1 MYMKPRSVR
10 RPCAALNC
18 SMPTC
23 STCFILNPQKD
34 FQEFRV
40 PSSKMLRS
48 FFVSRSECQS
58 TAATLACFTVLTVWF
73 SVNGL
78 LTSCMYWCFRTRNSQ
93 IASPTKAKMGLP
105 SMTMVF
111 PMRSLRWSGGH
122 IVQSS
127 DGVATASAALASEAS
142 AWPCPPC
149 RTVAPIASTMAL
161 RACLLRADNGLRRL
175 EAARETAAAAAAA
188 AAAARA
194 ERRPSGAR
202 APAATL
208 PQRSCAAGA
217 EAAAA
222 TLPPCCSKV
231 TAGSAGSD
239 ADGDNL
245 NIAAPPGGPTRAGAR
260 GHALTQP
267 SPST

>member
-23 STCFILNPQKD
+23 STCFTLNPQKV

-48 FFVSRSECQS
+48 FLVSRSERQS
-58 TAATLACFTVLTVWF
+58 TAATLACFTVLTVWL

-93 IASPTKAKMGLP
+93 IASPTKAKIGLP

-127 DGVATASAALASEAS
+127 DVVATASAALASGAS
-142 AWPCPPC
+142 ACPPC
-149 RTVAPIASTMAL
+149 RAVAPIASTMAL
-161 RACLLRADNGLRRL
+161 RACLLTADNGLRRL

-188 AAAARA
+188 AAKVSALL
-194 ERRPSGAR
+194 RRR
-202 APAATL
+202 RT
-208 PQRSCAAGA
+208 C
-217 EAAAA
+217 
-222 TLPPCCSKV
+222 
-231 TAGSAGSD
+231 SAG
-239 ADGDNL
+239 
-245 NIAAPPGGPTRAGAR
+245 
-260 GHALTQP
+260 
-267 SPST
+267 